1 MILYTLINIG
11 TVTSFLKFSRIL
23 FGPKLDVMFIFRDS
37 KRVIAKAL
45 LAIASIA
52 IGIFHLPIITQVF
65 GFEATQVNLFDIR
78 SWLDYILY
86 VSIGLVLY
94 RFVIKKDFKFL
105 QKIRNFSM
113 SFEDANYALILFMS
127 VFISVMFFMI

>member
-1 MILYTLINIG
+1 MLAL
-11 TVTSFLKFSRIL
+11 SK
-23 FGPKLDVMFIFRDS
+23 VM
-37 KRVIAKAL
+37 VYIAAMSMSLSAMAL

-52 IGIFHLPIITQVF
+52 IGIFYLPIITQVF